1 MAIYSIVL
9 ERDELGRRLGE
20 GIMSGTITIMEGP
33 DGSGK
38 SVLSQ
43 RFTYG
48 LLVNGHTVTY
58 ISTELSTKDF
68 IRQMQNLGYD
78 VLKYLISR
86 RLMFF
91 PVFPPSAKKVREK
104 KDLVDRLIRAEFLFI
119 NDVTIIDSFNMMV
132 PGGVL
137 PEKTLFDF
145 INFMKKVTQ
154 KGRSIVL
161 TYDPESLDKSVV
173 ESLREVADN
182 YLELRA
188 EVVGDD
194 IKNVIYVRRWKAE
207 KEVTKVIKFRVEPK
221 FGIVIDISAF
231 AI

>member
-1 MAIYSIVL
+1 MIYSFVL
-9 ERDELGRRLGE
+9 ERDELGRRMGG
-20 GIMSGTITIMEGP
+20 GIASGTITIIEGP
-33 DGSGK
+33 DGAGK
-38 SVLSQ
+38 SVLTQ

-48 LLVNGHTVTY
+48 LLVNNHTVTY

-68 IRQMQNLGYD
+68 IKQMQNLGYNI
-78 VLKYLISR
+78 LPYLISR

-91 PVFPPSAKKVREK
+91 PVFPPSAKKLREK
-104 KDLVDRLIRAEFLFI
+104 RDLIERLIRAEFLFI
-119 NDVTIIDSFNMMV
+119 NDVTIIDSLNLM
-132 PGGVL
+132 L
-137 PEKTLFDF
+137 PDGTLPDKTLFDF
-145 INFMKKVTQ
+145 VNFMKKTVQ
-154 KGRSIVL
+154 KGRCIIL
-161 TYDPESLDKSVV
+161 TYDPENIDSKVT
-173 ESLREVADN
+173 ETLREVADN

-207 KEVTKVIKFRVEPK
+207 REVTKIIKFRVEPR